1 MRVTSTT
8 DGRPLS
14 SASAS
19 PTGPGPP
26 TTAGP
31 YRDTGTGGSS
41 APHFPTVPSLAADDA
56 TVPVTST
63 ATILT
68 ASPSLDATVD
78 TVAGATAT
86 ATSTAGV
93 GMEVDTDPVPI
104 TPSLPLPGAYLPFSR
119 TFAGVLRTTPQR
131 RPHPPPRTLAAPPLL
146 MWMWLASAGAYGDCR
161 FHHRSPLFGSSG
173 RAATPFRRAPLAADD
188 ATVPVTSTVTILTA
202 SPSLDATV
210 DTVAGATATATST
223 AGVGME
229 VDTDPVPITTVPPTA
244 GRISSFLSYIR
255 RSVADDATA
264 TAASAAGTLATP
276 PSPDVDVDATEG
288 ATANAASAA
297 AASLGSSDS
306 SASPRVHSRRTDGD
320 DRPLALSCRHAP
332 PSR

>member
-31 YRDTGTGGSS
+31 HRDTGTGGSS

-104 TPSLPLPGAYLPFSR
+104 T
-119 TFAGVLRTTPQR
+119 
-131 RPHPPPRTLAAPPLL
+131 
-146 MWMWLASAGAYGDCR
+146 
-161 FHHRSPLFGSSG
+161 
-173 RAATPFRRAPLAADD
+173 
-188 ATVPVTSTVTILTA
+188 
-202 SPSLDATV
+202 
-210 DTVAGATATATST
+210 
-223 AGVGME
+223 
-229 VDTDPVPITTVPPTA
+229 TVPPTA

-264 TAASAAGTLATP
+264 TAASAAETLATP
-276 PSPDVDVDATEG
+276 PSPDVNVDASEG
-288 ATANAASAA
+288 ATASTAFAA

-306 SASPRVHSRRTDGD
+306 SVFSPPAAGDTTRPTASAAATLADPPSPVVAVGTAGGATATRTTTDVHPTDDATDDDAADTRTSAVDAGDSGQPPAQATPAFWSHRSRPTPATSADAHANGRH
-320 DRPLALSCRHAP
+320 RRWHCCRHTRLRLRCGFW
-332 PSR
+332 SSG